1 MKNSNFN
8 QLILSNRLFA
18 GCDNALLD
26 EAAFNKEKL
35 LTLKSGDDLFAVHG
49 SACIGILLSGR
60 CAIYSADPSKKVLM
74 RFVFPAEAVGV
85 ASLFSTTPPTTHI
98 TVCNDGG
105 ATFLVLTREDIDALF
120 ATRFG
125 DTIRNNILAF
135 LSNRVSFLNT
145 RIACITGGSAERKLA
160 IFLNSAIDA
169 TGSYVFDIGMSMKS
183 LATALDIGRASLYR
197 AFNSLEEEKVL
208 TRSGTSV
215 TVINREHLLNIFK

>member
-1 MKNSNFN
+1 MKISNFN

-18 GCDNALLD
+18 GCDASILD
-26 EAAFNKEKL
+26 EAVFSNEKIMS
-35 LTLKSGDDLFAVHG
+35 LKSGEDLFAVHG

-60 CAIYSADPSKKVLM
+60 CAIHSADTSKKVLL
-74 RFVFPAEAVGV
+74 RFVFPGEVVGV
-85 ASLFSTTPPTTHI
+85 ASLFSTTQPVTHI
-98 TVCNDGG
+98 TACNDSG
-105 ATFLVLTREDIDALF
+105 ANFLVLTREDIDALF
-120 ATRFG
+120 ATCFG
-125 DTIRNNILAF
+125 ETIRDNILEF
-135 LSNRVSFLNT
+135 LSNRVSFLNS
-145 RIACITGGSAERKLA
+145 RIACVTGGSAERKLA

-169 TGSYVFDIGMSMKS
+169 TGSYVFAIGMSMKS

>member
-1 MKNSNFN
+1 MQNSDHN
-8 QLILSNRLFA
+8 QLLLSNRLFA
-18 GCDNALLD
+18 GCDASLLD
-26 EAAFNKEKL
+26 EAQFSDKNL
-35 LTLKSGDDLFAVHG
+35 LCLKSGEDLFAAHG

-85 ASLFSTTPPTTHI
+85 ASLFSTTPPVTHI
-98 TVCNDGG
+98 TACNDGG

-135 LSNRVSFLNT
+135 LSNRVSFLNS

-183 LATALDIGRASLYR
+183 LANALNIGRASLYR
-197 AFNSLEEEKVL
+197 AFDALEKEKVL